1 MVKIILSKTARFDLK
16 EILDYIKRDSVTYAM
31 LEKKKI
37 QDAIDKLPHKPL
49 SGRVVPELNNENLR
63 ELIFRNYRIIYEL
76 ASEKQINILSIH
88 HHARL
93 ISNNPAFKDEEWFYL
108 RSHSTNS

>member
-1 MVKIILSKTARFDLK
+1 MVKIVLSKTARFDLK
-16 EILDYIKRDSVTYAM
+16 EIVDYIKRDSIKYAL

-37 QDAIDKLPHKPL
+37 IDAINKLPKQPL

-63 ELIFRNYRIIYEL
+63 ELIFRNYRIIYEIIPG
-76 ASEKQINILSIH
+76 KQFNILTIH

-93 ISNNPAFKDEEWFYL
+93 FSNNPAFKDEE
-108 RSHSTNS
+108 

>member
-1 MVKIILSKTARFDLK
+1 MVKIVLSKTARFDLK
-16 EILDYIKRDSVTYAM
+16 EIVDYIKRDSLKYAN

-37 QDAIDKLPHKPL
+37 EDAINKLPKQPL

-63 ELIFRNYRIIYEL
+63 ELLFRNYRIIYEIIPD
-76 ASEKQINILSIH
+76 KQINILTIH

-93 ISNNPAFKDEEWFYL
+93 VSNNPAFKDEE
-108 RSHSTNS
+108 

>member
-1 MVKIILSKTARFDLK
+1 VVKIILSKTARFDLR
-16 EILDYIKRDSVTYAM
+16 EIVDYIKLDSVKYAV

-37 QDAIDKLPHKPL
+37 KDAIDKLPQQPL

-93 ISNNPAFKDEEWFYL
+93 ISNNPAFKDED
-108 RSHSTNS
+108 

>member
-1 MVKIILSKTARFDLK
+1 LGRFQKRDGQVVKIVLSKTARFDLK
-16 EILDYIKRDSVTYAM
+16 GIVDYIKRDSVKYAQ

-37 QDAIDKLPHKPL
+37 QDAIDKLPQQPL
-49 SGRVVPELNNENLR
+49 AGRVVPELNNNNLR
-63 ELIFRNYRIIYEL
+63 ELIFRNYRIIYEV

-93 ISNNPAFKDEEWFYL
+93 IYNNPAFNDDE
-108 RSHSTNS
+108 

>member
-1 MVKIILSKTARFDLK
+1 
-16 EILDYIKRDSVTYAM
+16 M

-37 QDAIDKLPHKPL
+37 QDAIEKLPQKPL
-49 SGRVVPELNNENLR
+49 SGRVVPEFNNENLR

-76 ASEKQINILSIH
+76 ASEKQIHILSIH

-93 ISNNPAFKDEEWFYL
+93 ISNNPAFNDEE
-108 RSHSTNS
+108 